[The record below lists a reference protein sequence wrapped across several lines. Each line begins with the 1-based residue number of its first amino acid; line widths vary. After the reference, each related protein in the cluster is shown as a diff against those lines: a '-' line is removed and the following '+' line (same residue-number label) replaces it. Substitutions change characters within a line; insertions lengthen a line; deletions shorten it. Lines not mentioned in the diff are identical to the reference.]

1 MKLIHG
7 VSSTGDVPVDVL
19 AWLTVNGM
27 RSEKL
32 QFLQLC
38 HQNLTNVFRKVRPSP
53 PRMCTSAASAQP
65 CCSVRLVSS
74 RDTWIGGRDV
84 NQIFVASCTF
94 WIPGSV

>member
-38 HQNLTNVFRKVRPSP
+38 HQNLTNVFRKVRP
-53 PRMCTSAASAQP
+53 
-65 CCSVRLVSS
+65 LNGG
-74 RDTWIGGRDV
+74 GGR
-84 NQIFVASCTF
+84 VAAGRAKRGVGWSA
-94 WIPGSV
+94 

>member
-38 HQNLTNVFRKVRPSP
+38 HQNLTNVFRKVRHPPPSHVHFG
-53 PRMCTSAASAQP
+53 RVGAAVPLYETRFLA
-65 CCSVRLVSS
+65 RLRVF
-74 RDTWIGGRDV
+74 
-84 NQIFVASCTF
+84 Q
-94 WIPGSV
+94 